1 MKDEI
6 EGFARITGSTSSR
19 RSSRWSMPMIST
31 RSRPTAG
38 SRRGTRTG
46 RSACST
52 RSFKKG
58 YEYGLSKIYEMVI
71 NNDPCYAY
79 LMRCNHTV
87 DQKLVM
93 AHVYGHCDFFKNNAY
108 FGHTTRKMMDE
119 IANHARGSAV
129 TSSASA
135 RTRWRRSW
143 TSACRLT
150 TSSTSIP
157 SPSAPRRPVEV
168 RFRAARSRRR
178 RGREP
183 DATVP
188 SKGVHGRLHQP
199 RDALKAEDDERRRP
213 GAARSAFPPEHREGR
228 AALPDRACAAQE
240 LATRRPLDRPRRGL
254 YFYPRPR
261 RRS

>member
-1 MKDEI
+1 MNVGFYNTNLPSRTRV
-6 EGFARITGSTSSR
+6 EGRDRGIRAITGSTSSR

-129 TSSASA
+129 TSSSLA

-157 SPSAPRRPVEV
+157 SPSSARRPVEV
-168 RFRAARSRRR
+168 RFPAARSRRR

-188 SKGVHGRLHQP
+188 SKGVHGRLHQ
-199 RDALKAEDDERRRP
+199 RDALKAEDDERRRLWS
-213 GAARSAFPPEHREGR
+213 SAFSISPN
-228 AALPDRACAAQE
+228 
-240 LATRRPLDRPRRGL
+240 TPRRTCC
-254 YFYPRPR
+254 
-261 RRS
+261 SS